1 MQTIEKSIEIDAPI
15 EKVYEVLTNPQ
26 LVRGWA
32 SAFSEGTYAE
42 TDWQPGSTVEWKD
55 MNGNVGAK
63 GVVIENEPLRRIM
76 VAYYDDVKDGPPSQP
91 GQYKE
96 VYLVQ
101 PGRLDIKAGTLAEGD
116 IKVHEPLWDK
126 AIRLI
131 KELAEK

>member
-1 MQTIEKSIEIDAPI
+1 MPTIEKSIEIDAPI
-15 EKVYEVLTNPQ
+15 EKVYEVLTNPK

-32 SAFSEGTYAE
+32 NAFSEGTYAE
-42 TDWQPGSTVEWKD
+42 TDWQPGSTIEWKD
-55 MNGNVGAK
+55 KNGYLGAK
-63 GVVIENEPLRRIM
+63 GVVMENEPPRRIT
-76 VAYYDDVKDGPPSQP
+76 VAYYDDVKDGPPNQP

-101 PGRLDIKAGTLAEGD
+101 PGQLNIKAGTLSEGD